1 MERGSDVLN
10 KNRKMKN
17 PERKLVKKYII
28 IIVLISTGLLS
39 GYAQEA
45 NQGGELKR
53 EVTLYNPYKPSLPD
67 VKKKSF
73 LPEIN
78 NETTVNQTFTYNV
91 TSNPFTP
98 EYTISQIKPASLLP
112 DPLPKLYKS
121 YVMAGLG
128 SNTTPYAE
136 LSISNNRSKKGALGL
151 YARHYSSS
159 GSVPLATKQR
169 VFAGFM
175 DNDASL
181 YGKKF
186 FRKNVFNLSADFMQK
201 VRYAYGY
208 NTERIIYEPVKQDVR
223 LNYLDAGA
231 SASFSSL
238 NLDSTDFYYDFGLS
252 YDFFKNTSFYKV
264 NHTQFKGEMAK
275 SFKGFYVGSDVNVDY
290 YTLSDSIGLDPKS
303 IVSVNPFLRKTT
315 SLWNFNLGLMVTFE
329 KNLSSATKIYFYP
342 DVRFGFSV
350 VPQYVRFFSSLTG
363 KLENNDPLKV
373 ITENPYMVPD
383 GSLFRVPNTDYSL
396 IFSAGLKGNNG
407 IEGNYLASVSYSVI
421 KNVLF
426 FANIF
431 YPDTVSKIERGNH
444 FIAIPDDAE
453 LLNFHGEFS
462 GQITDRLS
470 FDMSGNYYRY
480 TLSVNRFPWNRPDWD
495 GKFGL
500 NYNLRNKIIAG
511 AELTAIGKRKLMSS
525 ESGTG
530 WTTLSPVIIE
540 MPVHFNLGLTAEYRY
555 TKILSFWVKVNNIS
569 NERYYEWAYYPSQM
583 FNFIFGFSYSL

>member
-1 MERGSDVLN
+1 MINPDI
-10 KNRKMKN
+10 KMI
-17 PERKLVKKYII
+17 KKYII
-28 IIVLISTGLLS
+28 ITILISSRLLP
-39 GYAQEA
+39 GYSQATKQES
-45 NQGGELKR
+45 NLKR

-67 VKKKSF
+67 VKKRSF

-78 NETTVNQTFTYNV
+78 DVATVNQTFTYSV

-121 YVMAGLG
+121 YIMAGLG

-181 YGKKF
+181 YGKRF
-186 FRKNVFNLSADFMQK
+186 FRKNVFNLSADFTQK

-208 NTERIIYEPVKQDVR
+208 NTERIIYEPVKQNVK
-223 LNYLDAGA
+223 LSYFDAGA
-231 SASFSSL
+231 KASFSSL
-238 NLDSTDFYYDFGLS
+238 NLDSTDFSYDFDLS
-252 YDFFKNTSFYKV
+252 YDYFYNPDYYRV
-264 NHTQFKGEMAK
+264 NHTQFYGEIAK
-275 SFKGFYVGSDVNVDY
+275 SFKGFYIGSDVNVDY
-290 YTLSDSIGLDPKS
+290 YTFSDSIGLDPKS

-315 SLWNFNLGLMVTFE
+315 SQWNFNLGILIDFE
-329 KNLSSATKIYFYP
+329 RNLSTSTKIYFYP

-350 VPQYVRFFSSLTG
+350 VPQYVRFFTSLTG
-363 KLENNDPLKV
+363 KLQNNDPLKV
-373 ITENPYMVPD
+373 ISENPYMVPD
-383 GSLFRVPNTDYSL
+383 GSLFKVPDTDYSL
-396 IFSAGLKGNNG
+396 VFTAGLKGNNG
-407 IEGNYLASVSYSVI
+407 IGGNYLTSVSYSVI
-421 KNVLF
+421 KNLIF

-431 YPDTVSKIERGNH
+431 YPDTVSRIERGNH

-453 LLNFHGEFS
+453 VLNFHGEFS
-462 GQITDRLS
+462 GQITNRVS
-470 FDMSGNYYRY
+470 FDLSGNYYRY
-480 TLSVNRFPWNRPDWD
+480 TLSVNQFPWGRPDWD

-500 NYNLRNKIIAG
+500 NYNLKNKIIAG
-511 AELTAIGKRKLMSS
+511 AELTTLGRRKLMSS

-530 WTTLSPVIIE
+530 WMTLSPVIID

-555 TKILSFWVKVNNIS
+555 TKILSFWVKINNIS
-569 NERYYEWAYYPSQM
+569 NKRYYEWAYYPSQM